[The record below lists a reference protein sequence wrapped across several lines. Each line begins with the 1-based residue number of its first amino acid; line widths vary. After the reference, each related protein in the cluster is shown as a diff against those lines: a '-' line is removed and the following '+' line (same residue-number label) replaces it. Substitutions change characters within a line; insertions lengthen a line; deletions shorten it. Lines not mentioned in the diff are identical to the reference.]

1 MQLDKKDRPT
11 RFFSKKQE
19 DSVAKTLGG
28 ARQLNSG
35 ATKFNK
41 GDVMVD
47 DWVIE
52 CKTKVVPSETM
63 TMHKEW
69 FTELESDRAAE
80 SASYSA
86 LCFSFGDGVNYYA
99 MDEKTFKFLL
109 SIARG
114 EN

>member
-19 DSVAKTLGG
+19 DSVAKALGG

-35 ATKFNK
+35 STKFNK